1 MKYSQCKTAED
12 FDRLMSS
19 LLELDNAYSDS
30 DKVGI
35 DSLPG
40 VNPDLEEEYYSYEQM
55 KRECKP

>member
-1 MKYSQCKTAED
+1 
-12 FDRLMSS
+12 MSS

-40 VNPDLEEEYYSYEQM
+40 TDPDLEEEYYSYEQM
-55 KRECKP
+55 KQECKP